1 MSQKVLIVE
10 DSKPM
15 ASMLSARITAELP
28 LEVCLAS
35 TYAESV
41 ALLDE
46 GAESFDMALIDLK
59 LPDALNGEVLD
70 LVLMYKIPT
79 VVFTSTFS
87 DEVRTLVLSKN
98 VVDYV
103 LKDHLHNLDYLV
115 ELIRRVLRNHD
126 TKILVVDDS
135 KSSRQMMKHL
145 LTLQRYNVIEAQN
158 GVQALAQLKEHP
170 DVKLVVTDYV
180 MPEMD
185 GFELVSRIRRR
196 YGKNKLAVIGIST
209 HGSGALSAKF
219 LKKGANDF
227 ITKPFL
233 AEEFYCRVNQNID
246 YLEYVARI
254 EGLTFLDYLTT
265 LWNRRYLFEEGK
277 NLYLK
282 LKRRQAHFCLAM
294 IDLDHFKRVND
305 SFGHDVGDQVLKRT
319 AGLLKEHFSGDA
331 IVARLGGEEF
341 CVLFRHEEEQ
351 PTQRLEEFRNALA
364 SQVFSS
370 GSRRFSVTVSIGA
383 TSEAGE
389 SLERMISA
397 ADKQLY
403 LSKMTGRNRTSLS
416 QRPYR
421 PQEYFTQS
429 CALP

>member
-15 ASMLSARITAELP
+15 ASMLSARITSELP

-35 TYAESV
+35 TYAEAV

-145 LTLQRYNVIEAQN
+145 LTLQRYSVIEAQN

-209 HGSGALSAKF
+209 HGSGALSARF

-319 AGLLKEHFSGDA
+319 AGVLREHFSSDA

-351 PTQRLEEFRNALA
+351 PTQRLEAFRDALA
-364 SQVFSS
+364 AQVFSG

-383 TSEAGE
+383 TSEPGE
-389 SLERMISA
+389 SLEQMISA

-403 LSKMTGRNRTSLS
+403 LSKMTGRNKTSLS
-416 QRPYR
+416 QRPFR
-421 PQEYFTQS
+421 PQEYFMQS
-429 CALP
+429 CAQP

>member
-10 DSKPM
+10 DSKPL
-15 ASMLSARITAELP
+15 AGMLSARITSELP

-35 TYAESV
+35 TYAEAV
-41 ALLDE
+41 ALLDN
-46 GAESFDMALIDLK
+46 GAESFDIALIDLK

-87 DEVRTLVLSKN
+87 EELRTLVLSKN

-103 LKDHLHNLDYLV
+103 LKDHLHNVDYV
-115 ELIRRVLRNHD
+115 VDLIRRVLRNPE

-145 LTLQRYNVIEAQN
+145 LTLQKYCVIEAQN
-158 GVQALAQLKEHP
+158 GVQALEQLQAHP

-185 GFELVSRIRRR
+185 GFELVSRIRRL

-209 HGSGALSAKF
+209 HGSGALSARF

-254 EGLTFLDYLTT
+254 EGLTFLDYLTS
-265 LWNRRYLFEEGK
+265 LWNRRYLFEEGR

-282 LKRRQAHFCLAM
+282 LKREQAGLCLAM

-305 SFGHDVGDQVLKRT
+305 SFGHDVGDLVLKRT
-319 AGLLKEHFSGDA
+319 AGLLREHFSSEA

-341 CVLFRHEEEQ
+341 CVLFRHGEGN
-351 PTQRLEEFRNALA
+351 PLQRLEAFRNSVA
-364 SQVFSS
+364 STLFTE
-370 GSRRFSVTVSIGA
+370 GPFSVTVSIGA
-383 TSEAGE
+383 TGEPGE
-389 SLERMISA
+389 SLEQMISA

-416 QRPYR
+416 TSAFPAQGCFP
-421 PQEYFTQS
+421 PA
-429 CALP
+429 CAQL

>member
-1 MSQKVLIVE
+1 MKKVLVVE
-10 DSKPM
+10 DSKTL
-15 ASMLSARITAELP
+15 ASMLRDRITSELS
-28 LEVCLAS
+28 LEVSVAS
-35 TYAESV
+35 TYKEAV
-41 ALLDE
+41 RLLDE
-46 GAESFDMALIDLK
+46 GAETFDIALIDLK
-59 LPDALNGEVLD
+59 LPDAMNGEILD
-70 LVLMYKIPT
+70 VVLMYQIPT

-87 DEVRTLVLSKN
+87 EEMRTLVLSKN

-103 LKDHLHNLDYLV
+103 LKEHLHDLDYV
-115 ELIRRVLRNHD
+115 MDLIRRVLRNPD

-145 LTLQRYNVIEAQN
+145 LSLQKYSVIEADN
-158 GVQALAQLKEHP
+158 GVHALEQLKAHP
-170 DVKLVVTDYV
+170 DIKLVVTDYV

-254 EGLTFLDYLTT
+254 EGLTYLDYLTS

-277 NLYLK
+277 ILYAK
-282 LKRRQAHFCLAM
+282 LRRIGAPLCLAM

-305 SFGHDVGDQVLKRT
+305 TFGHDVGDLVLQQT
-319 AGLLKEHFSGDA
+319 AGLLRGHFGDDA

-341 CVLFRHEEEQ
+341 CALFRLGEEN
-351 PTQRLEEFRNALA
+351 PLQRLEAFRNA
-364 SQVFSS
+364 VSS
-370 GSRRFSVTVSIGA
+370 TPFRHGAQHFSVTVSIGA

-389 SLERMISA
+389 SLEQMISV
-397 ADKQLY
+397 ADKELY
-403 LSKMTGRNRTSLS
+403 LSKMTGRNRTSIS
-416 QRPYR
+416 QRPF
-421 PQEYFTQS
+421 PQQECFPPS
-429 CALP
+429 CALL